1 VADPAW
7 KREWHAWVR
16 GSGDPAA
23 IVLGPAAVIA
33 KLKTSPVRASL
44 TKAAAPR
51 VVTVDGAALLC
62 LPGGATGKWL
72 PHPAGGVL
80 VRAPTS
86 ATLPATHK
94 ALLAAEQ
101 ALRTIAAWTPVTDA
115 WPIAG
120 AGYAMC
126 AQRRDGEFWSLPAP
140 IPDGTYAVAYADAK
154 AGRYPVQCCVFAR
167 AGATV
172 AEVVAG
178 VRAALGGATAP
189 EPALPQ
195 ASRAGI
201 AAAKRRAW
209 LAPAETSILLIDRA
223 ASAAW
228 HGVFDARGRSAIARG
243 APCDYE
249 RIVGQA
255 WVDVGA
261 APAHRALVLDG
272 PAPTT
277 WIEQPAGGALVRH
290 LSGELTASAL
300 GAAAHL
306 ADPRAAWTP
315 VAGVFEVGADGAR
328 LLDAAARGKKPRKRD
343 VLDIAL
349 APGRYRLARREA
361 DGAVGVGGEA
371 QEYRVELWRLTRS

>member
-1 VADPAW
+1 M
-7 KREWHAWVR
+7 R
-16 GSGDPAA
+16 GSGDRAA
-23 IVLGPAAVIA
+23 IVFGPATVTAT
-33 KLKTSPVRASL
+33 LKTASARPAL
-44 TKAAAPR
+44 TRPGAPR
-51 VVTVDGAALLC
+51 VVTVAGAPLLC

-101 ALRTIAAWTPVTDA
+101 ALRTVAAWTPITDA
-115 WPIAG
+115 WPVAS

-126 AQRRDGEFWSLPAP
+126 AARGDGEFWSLPAP

-167 AGATV
+167 SGAAV

-178 VRAALGGATAP
+178 VRAGLGGATAP
-189 EPALPQ
+189 EAALPQ
-195 ASRAGI
+195 ASRAEI
-201 AAAKRRAW
+201 AAAKRQAW

-243 APCDYE
+243 APCDFE
-249 RIVGQA
+249 RIVGRA
-255 WVDVGA
+255 WIDVGA

-277 WIEQPAGGALVRH
+277 WIAQGAGGALVRH
-290 LSGELTASAL
+290 LSGEPFASAL

-306 ADPRAAWTP
+306 ADRRATWTP
-315 VAGVFEVGADGAR
+315 VDGVLKIGADGAR
-328 LLDAAARGKKPRKRD
+328 LLDAAARGSKPRKRD
-343 VLDIAL
+343 VLEVAL

-361 DGAVGVGGEA
+361 DGAVGVAGEA
-371 QEYRVELWRLTRS
+371 LEYRVELWRLTRA